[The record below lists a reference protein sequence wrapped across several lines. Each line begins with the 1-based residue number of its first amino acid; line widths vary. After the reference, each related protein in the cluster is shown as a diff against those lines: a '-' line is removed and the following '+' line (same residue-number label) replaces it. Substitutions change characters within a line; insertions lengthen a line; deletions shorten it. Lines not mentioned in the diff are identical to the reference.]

1 VGFFAEFSAWLN
13 GLLATYVSE
22 QTARVAAAIE
32 PALVVL
38 AGVYVMGWGILQA
51 AGQIDEPLIEGLKR
65 IARVAL
71 VLGVGLH
78 LWLYQ
83 DVIVDLFFVAPSAL
97 AAAMIGAP
105 DSVTIVDQVLFQG
118 GDAAAALIQK
128 GGVFDGNLTYALA
141 GFVVYALIGLAS
153 IYTIFLL
160 SLAKVALSILL
171 ALGPLYIATLLFDAS
186 HRFFQAWVAQ
196 LANFA
201 MIAVLVTLVVGL
213 FMHLLTTVTAQAAS
227 QGTGI
232 DIAEGARVCF
242 AAGLIFLLLR
252 QVMPIASGLASGVA
266 LNTHNVVSRGLQ
278 WVSDTHGRWMAKQRA
293 IELDHS

>member
-1 VGFFAEFSAWLN
+1 MGFFAEFSAWLN
-13 GLLATYVSE
+13 RLLGTYVSE
-22 QTARVAAAIE
+22 QTGRVAAAIE
-32 PALVVL
+32 PALVIL
-38 AGVYVMGWGILQA
+38 ASVYVMAWGILQVT
-51 AGQIDEPLIEGLKR
+51 GQIEEPLVEGAKR

-83 DVIVDLFFVAPSAL
+83 DVIVDMFFNAPSAL

-105 DSVTIVDQVLFQG
+105 DSVTIVDQVIFQG

-128 GGVFDGNLTYALA
+128 AGVFDGSFTYALA
-141 GFVVYALIGLAS
+141 GIIVYALIGLAS

-171 ALGPLYIATLLFDAS
+171 ALGPLYIATLLFDGS
-186 HRFFQAWVAQ
+186 RQFFRAWIGQ

-213 FMHLLTTVTAQAAS
+213 FMHLLTTVTAQAAA

-232 DIAEGARVCF
+232 DIAEGVKVCF

-252 QVMPIASGLASGVA
+252 QVMPMASGLASGVA
-266 LNTHNVVSRGLQ
+266 LTTHQVISRGLVLVSNRGVQ
-278 WVSDTHGRWMAKQRA
+278 WFTKQ
-293 IELDHS
+293 ETDDE

>member
-13 GLLATYVSE
+13 ALLSTYVSE
-22 QTARVAAAIE
+22 QTTRVAAAIE
-32 PALVVL
+32 PALVIL
-38 AGVYVMGWGILQA
+38 ASVYVMAWGLLQA
-51 AGQIDEPLIEGLKR
+51 TGQIEEPLVDGLKR

-83 DVIVDLFFVAPSAL
+83 DLIVNTFFTAPSAL

-105 DSVTIVDQVLFQG
+105 DSVTIVDQVIFQG

-128 GGVFDGNLTYALA
+128 SGLFDGNFSYALA
-141 GFVVYALIGLAS
+141 GFVVYALVGIAS

-171 ALGPLYIATLLFDAS
+171 ALGPLYLATLLFDAS
-186 HRFFQAWVAQ
+186 NRFFQAWIAQ

-201 MIAVLVTLVVGL
+201 LIGVLVSLVVGL
-213 FMHLLTTVTAQAAS
+213 FMHLLTTVTAQAAG
-227 QGTGI
+227 QGTSI
-232 DIAEGARVCF
+232 DIAEGVKVCF

-252 QVMPIASGLASGVA
+252 QVMPMASGLASGVA
-266 LNTHNVVSRGLQ
+266 LNTHHAISRGLQ
-278 WVSDTHGRWMAKQRA
+278 WVSSEGSIAVQRA
-293 IELDHS
+293 RRYL